1 MKNKGLSD
9 ASNISLSLSSDN
21 PLVTITSG
29 PVNVGNISART
40 TVNNNQ
46 NLSFTIGS
54 TMPADVNVKML
65 LTIST
70 SGTPMFTDTLSFI
83 TGTPIMVFAD
93 TTNDPLLLWN
103 ITSTPALPKWEATNL
118 SFHSSP
124 TSFTDSKTGNYS
136 SNATVTM
143 SLKMQ
148 LI

>member
-9 ASNISLSLSSDN
+9 ASNISISLSSDN
-21 PLVTITSG
+21 SLVTVTSG
-29 PVNVGNISART
+29 SLNIGNIPART
-40 TVNNNQ
+40 TVSNNQ

-54 TMPADVNVKML
+54 TMPADINVKML

-103 ITSTPALPKWEATNL
+103 VTSVPTTPKWEATNL
-118 SFHSSP
+118 SFHTSP
-124 TSFTDSKTGNYS
+124 TSFTDSKNGDYTDD
-136 SNATVTM
+136 ATVTM
-143 SLKMQ
+143 TLKMQ
-148 LI
+148 